1 MTKHK
6 GVDVNHPAIVRS
18 IKQMHNEGRSREDI
32 IRLVGMPAEVVRKHS
47 EAADKEKEINK

>member
-1 MTKHK
+1 MPKHK

-47 EAADKEKEINK
+47 EAADKEKGQN